1 MTVNVVFGLKWIR
14 RRSYEIF
21 LTLHIIGGALVLA
34 GSWYR
39 MSYLVFLFSETILD
53 SIYICPRRSTNR
65 LQLGLRCCCCLGIR
79 TSHST
84 RLPRIES
91 RKFANDRSQTS
102 HRSES
107 FRRRRSD

>member
-39 MSYLVFLFSETILD
+39 TFFS
-53 SIYICPRRSTNR
+53 
-65 LQLGLRCCCCLGIR
+65 
-79 TSHST
+79 
-84 RLPRIES
+84 RLPLFRTES
-91 RKFANDRSQTS
+91 
-102 HRSES
+102 
-107 FRRRRSD
+107 